1 MADDSRDTVSQIR
14 DKRNEAFNKGI
25 ELLNKIKSSLPQE
38 EQDIF
43 PLSKDFILRAV
54 NAVFNECAEQ
64 YGRYQTREMKADEK
78 LFQWTKDA
86 IEEDLGLNLT
96 KSTTYSADYSDKRK
110 NAAEPA
116 NGLTEMGAA
125 VKAAVAAEQAALQ
138 AEQQAREEVTTE
150 ATEAAEK
157 ARINAEEATEARK
170 KIINKQSIYFKLFK
184 ITHPFVNLIAIYD
197 VYINNANNDHNFKKY
212 NLISLMDKYKNKAER
227 LMNEQV
233 GLSGIIPREKLV
245 GGRKKQLKNNR
256 SKTYRKRKSKTY
268 RKRKSKTYRKR
279 KSKTY

>member
-1 MADDSRDTVSQIR
+1 MADDSGDTLSQIH
-14 DKRNEAFNKGI
+14 DKRVQAFDKGVQF
-25 ELLNKIKSSLPQE
+25 LDNIKSGLPQE
-38 EQDIF
+38 EQEIF
-43 PLSKDFILRAV
+43 PEPEEFMSQAV
-54 NAVFNECAEQ
+54 EAVFNECAEQ
-64 YGRYQTREMKADEK
+64 YGSYQTRKMKADEK
-78 LFQWTKDA
+78 LFQWTKHA

-96 KSTTYSADYSDKRK
+96 KSTTYSTDNSNKRK

-116 NGLTEMGAA
+116 NGLIEMGAA
-125 VKAAVAAEQAALQ
+125 VKAAVAAAERAEQAALQ
-138 AEQQAREEVTTE
+138 AELRRKAEGTTE

-157 ARINAEEATEARK
+157 ARINAEEAAKARK

-197 VYINNANNDHNFKKY
+197 IYIKNRSEDNNNVDNS
-212 NLISLMDKYKNKAER
+212 LISLMDNYKNKAEG

-233 GLSGIIPREKLV
+233 GLSRIILREKLV

-268 RKRKSKTYRKR
+268 RKRKSKTY
-279 KSKTY
+279 